1 MNIMDKDPR
10 VKFLPLTK
18 EIWADFESLF
28 GVRGACGGCWCMWW
42 RLNRKQFEK
51 QKGEMNKQA
60 MKSIVYSGEVPGIIL
75 YRDNQPIGWCAVG
88 PRDNYSVLERSRILA
103 RIDDKYVWSI
113 VCFFID
119 KKYRDLGLSFHLI
132 KAAIEYVKSQGGK
145 IIEGYPVEPK
155 KDKMPKIFA
164 WTGFSSAFVK
174 AGFQEVGRRSE
185 TRPIMR
191 YYL

>member
-1 MNIMDKDPR
+1 MNMTDKDIR
-10 VKFLPLTK
+10 IKFLPLTK
-18 EIWADFESLF
+18 EIWADFEDLF

-42 RLNRKQFEK
+42 RINRKEFEK

-75 YRDNQPIGWCAVG
+75 YKDNQPIGWCAVG
-88 PRDNYSVLERSRILA
+88 PRDHYSALERSRILA
-103 RIDDKYVWSI
+103 RVDNQYVWSI

-145 IIEGYPVEPK
+145 VIEGYPVEPK
-155 KDKMPKIFA
+155 KDKMPKVFA
-164 WTGFSSAFVK
+164 WTGFSSTFVK
-174 AGFQEVGRRSE
+174 AGFHEVERRSE